1 MRISEGKSPL
11 GRPGRRCG
19 DNIKINSKETVLNLW
34 TTLIWFRIETSGG
47 FL

>member
-1 MRISEGKSPL
+1 VGKSDGKRPL

-19 DNIKINSKETVLNLW
+19 DNIKINLKETVLKLW
-34 TTLIWFRIETSGG
+34 ATLIWFRIDTSGR